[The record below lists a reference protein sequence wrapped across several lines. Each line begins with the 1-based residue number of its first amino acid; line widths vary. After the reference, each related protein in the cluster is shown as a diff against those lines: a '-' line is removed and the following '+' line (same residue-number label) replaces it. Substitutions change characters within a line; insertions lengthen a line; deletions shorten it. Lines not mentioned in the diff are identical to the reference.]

1 MYFERTIDRGCV
13 QVSLLSPPIDCS
25 FCPKKRRGPS
35 RFICRFNNRG
45 SLCATLFE
53 WLIRCLQPSGPT
65 HNAARGNFA
74 TPSTFH
80 SPLATLLLQHR
91 LPSFYTLQSSFPV
104 HPCVPRFDD
113 VANFSPS
120 LILPLRVA
128 SFRYFHVGH
137 AIIFHS
143 AASPPSRRF
152 LPSKILDSNLS
163 EIRFFH
169 FFTSMIDETWIGWD
183 RRARSLESVN
193 VCARALERRRKI
205 RRFLSSFFF
214 FFFSS
219 FSRDEMVWNVFERSG
234 QAPKMVKSNVTFVTL
249 AFRTLGGLPWGA
261 RPEPGSI
268 RTRAI
273 IESIMFHSDVPLF
286 FLPLHL
292 LSLRPCDGVSPLP
305 GGGSSLDSQLL

>member
-1 MYFERTIDRGCV
+1 MRS
-13 QVSLLSPPIDCS
+13 SLPPFPPIDCS

-104 HPCVPRFDD
+104 HPCVPRFVD

-120 LILPLRVA
+120 LNPILPLLPCRLL
-128 SFRYFHVGH
+128 SIFSRRPRHHLSLGRIPFLRY
-137 AIIFHS
+137 
-143 AASPPSRRF
+143 PSRRF

-169 FFTSMIDETWIGWD
+169 FFTSMIGEIWI
-183 RRARSLESVN
+183 ESEG
-193 VCARALERRRKI
+193 AII
-205 RRFLSSFFF
+205 RECKRLCTCVREKEKNQKVIPFFF
-214 FFFSS
+214 FF
-219 FSRDEMVWNVFERSG
+219 
-234 QAPKMVKSNVTFVTL
+234 P
-249 AFRTLGGLPWGA
+249 
-261 RPEPGSI
+261 
-268 RTRAI
+268 
-273 IESIMFHSDVPLF
+273 
-286 FLPLHL
+286 
-292 LSLRPCDGVSPLP
+292 LSLLTRRDGVERL
-305 GGGSSLDSQLL
+305 

>member
-104 HPCVPRFDD
+104 HPCVPRFVD

-120 LILPLRVA
+120 LNPILPLLPCRLL
-128 SFRYFHVGH
+128 SIFSRRPRHHLSLGRIPFLRY
-137 AIIFHS
+137 
-143 AASPPSRRF
+143 PSRRF

-205 RRFLSSFFF
+205 RRLFLFSFFF
-214 FFFSS
+214 LSPFPH
-219 FSRDEMVWNVFERSG
+219 E
-234 QAPKMVKSNVTFVTL
+234 
-249 AFRTLGGLPWGA
+249 
-261 RPEPGSI
+261 
-268 RTRAI
+268 TRWCGT
-273 IESIMFHSDVPLF
+273 
-286 FLPLHL
+286 
-292 LSLRPCDGVSPLP
+292 SLRGRARLRKW
-305 GGGSSLDSQLL
+305 

>member
-1 MYFERTIDRGCV
+1 MPLEVISRP
-13 QVSLLSPPIDCS
+13 LPLSP
-25 FCPKKRRGPS
+25 GHPS
-35 RFICRFNNRG
+35 
-45 SLCATLFE
+45 ST
-53 WLIRCLQPSGPT
+53 
-65 HNAARGNFA
+65 
-74 TPSTFH
+74 TPSSF
-80 SPLATLLLQHR
+80 LLHPSIFIPR
-91 LPSFYTLQSSFPV
+91 L
-104 HPCVPRFDD
+104 HPCVPRFVD

-120 LILPLRVA
+120 LNPILPLLPCRLL
-128 SFRYFHVGH
+128 SIFSRRPRHHLSLGRIPFLRYL
-137 AIIFHS
+137 
-143 AASPPSRRF
+143 SRRF

-169 FFTSMIDETWIGWD
+169 FFTSMIGEIWI
-183 RRARSLESVN
+183 ESEG
-193 VCARALERRRKI
+193 AII
-205 RRFLSSFFF
+205 RECKRLCTCVREKEKNQKVIPFFF
-214 FFFSS
+214 FFPLSLS
-219 FSRDEMVWNVFERSG
+219 SRDEMVWNVFERSG
-234 QAPKMVKSNVTFVTL
+234 QAPKMVKSNVTFVAL